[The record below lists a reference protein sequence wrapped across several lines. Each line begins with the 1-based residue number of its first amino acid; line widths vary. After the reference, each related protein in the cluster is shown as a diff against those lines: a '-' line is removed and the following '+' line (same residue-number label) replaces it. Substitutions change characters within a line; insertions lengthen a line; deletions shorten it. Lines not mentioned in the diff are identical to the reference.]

1 MRLNLRHELAFATV
15 TLVHRGV
22 SMVVRDVLVDTGA
35 ASTVVNADVVA
46 EAGLV
51 PEAGDVLRTLRG
63 VGHPL
68 RARDGARHLTH
79 QSATRVWKRQPSD
92 AWRTRPP
99 ALSPMPGATAPRYD
113 APT

>member
-1 MRLNLRHELAFATV
+1 MDAILQL
-15 TLVHRGV
+15 
-22 SMVVRDVLVDTGA
+22 DVDERIRIVQIIWDGIAASVDTMPL
-35 ASTVVNADVVA
+35 TVA
-46 EAGLV
+46 EQATIEQLV
-51 PEAGDVLRTLRG
+51 AEDEAAPGSSASRRRG
-63 VGHPL
+63 RRCSHPL